1 MMSFVG
7 VKQVE
12 PLNRGFLYIDSE
24 KNSQDIAA
32 LMKLDSEPEVQGILS
47 RIVQLVDSV
56 PNLSFCVDQEQKRLS
71 PAETSWGAQDNFSE
85 VNLRLKSGET
95 LDRYLGEICSGMLSA
110 EKPAW
115 SITLIRAQEGDPVS
129 KVEFALLLRSH
140 HVIADGLSLIEMARF
155 LGGSSREKSL
165 EKQYH
170 ALPKFKNS
178 QQSLTTDKEYQTEK
192 GLLAILRQLFRD
204 VIRKRGYGPFNGE
217 NSGSRRLV
225 MFDLPISILRKV
237 KADEGCSL
245 NDLVLGIVSG
255 ALERYQNK
263 KSLKAKKTFVLVPVD
278 LRRYSERL
286 RIGNAISF
294 FRFQLPIGTDSK
306 ARSDWERVREIS
318 RITKS
323 SDAEHSKKT
332 YKIAGRVLSW
342 LPAPLAGWLAKR
354 TMSQNGFICTNV
366 PHFRGEIYVAGAKVT
381 GIYGVTALLPSNGL
395 GFSFVGYKDHYNV
408 SIITDPGVVS
418 DPELLQQ
425 SCLETFETIVVNQ

>member
-1 MMSFVG
+1 MSFVG
-7 VKQVE
+7 VRQIE

-32 LMKLDSEPEVQGILS
+32 LMRLDSEPEIDGIRT

-56 PNLSFCVDQEQKRLS
+56 PNLGFCVDQERRRLR
-71 PAETSWGAQDNFSE
+71 PAATSWAAQDNFSE
-85 VNLRLKSGET
+85 VNLRLEGGET
-95 LDRYLGEICSGMLSA
+95 LDKYLGEICSGKLPVD
-110 EKPAW
+110 KPAW
-115 SITLIRAQEGDPVS
+115 SITLIRIQEGDQVS
-129 KVEFALLLRSH
+129 KVEFSLLLRAH

-165 EKQYH
+165 EQQYQS
-170 ALPKFKNS
+170 LPKFKNS
-178 QQSLTTDKEYQTEK
+178 QQSLTTEKEHQTEK
-192 GLLAILRQLFRD
+192 GLFSILRQLFRD
-204 VIRKRGYGPFNGE
+204 VVRKRSYGPFNGE

-225 MFDLPISILRKV
+225 MFDLPVSILRKIKV
-237 KADEGCSL
+237 EQGCSL

-255 ALERYQNK
+255 ALERYQHQ
-263 KSLKAKKTFVLVPVD
+263 KSLKAKRTFVLVPVD
-278 LRRYSERL
+278 LRKFSERL

-294 FRFQLPIGTDSK
+294 FRFQLPVGTDFK
-306 ARSDWERVREIS
+306 AGTDWDRVKEIS

-323 SDAEHSKKT
+323 SDAENSKKT

-342 LPAPLAGWLAKR
+342 LPAPLASWLAKR

-381 GIYGVTALLPSNGL
+381 GIYGVTALLPGNGL

-425 SCLETFETIVVNQ
+425 SCLETFETIVMNQ